1 VYAVSYPK
9 KKTIAEGTIMK
20 HEEIKIYIFLKN
32 GTSRLNLQKRATISY
47 PGFQKFVDP
56 QGIISDFGWFKY
68 HNLFLGMQDEA
79 QNLLFYR
86 EA

>member
-1 VYAVSYPK
+1 
-9 KKTIAEGTIMK
+9 MK
-20 HEEIKIYIFLKN
+20 HEEIKTYIFLKN
-32 GTSRLNLQKRATISY
+32 GTSILNLQKRATISY
-47 PGFQKFVDP
+47 SNFQKIIDP
-56 QGIISDFGWFKY
+56 EGTISDFGWFKY